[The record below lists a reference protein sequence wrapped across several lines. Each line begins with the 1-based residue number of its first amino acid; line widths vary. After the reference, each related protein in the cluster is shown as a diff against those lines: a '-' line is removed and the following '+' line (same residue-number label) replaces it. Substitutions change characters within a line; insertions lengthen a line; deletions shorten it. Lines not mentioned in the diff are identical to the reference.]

1 MRLRLSLWTNIL
13 FMFSR
18 LGFLRSP
25 QWWLVDW
32 FISCS
37 PLFRKIAEQVIFF
50 DWYIDIHVRYI
61 NIICLIYR
69 HILLSQYRVIQF
81 SKNVSILIIPK
92 ITYWINYF
100 MLIHTTD
107 TIIPSTNASLCT
119 NNIHTLIYRKH
130 NEFEKKYFLERIVL
144 ENARY
149 NKTTSV

>member
-1 MRLRLSLWTNIL
+1 MLNNEYNPKYSNWKPMLLRENETEIKSLNKYSFYVFQTW
-13 FMFSR
+13 
-18 LGFLRSP
+18 FLRSP

-50 DWYIDIHVRYI
+50 DWYMYIDIHARYI
-61 NIICLIYR
+61 NIIRLIYR

-119 NNIHTLIYRKH
+119 NNIHTLI
-130 NEFEKKYFLERIVL
+130 
-144 ENARY
+144 
-149 NKTTSV
+149 